1 MFRLSLFSALSLRR
15 STKAGNGKN
24 PLVTNL
30 PDAPFPDAK
39 AIEDDDVMRRV
50 SQRISEKKTLTLA
63 TNYYRR
69 KLSPKD

>member
-1 MFRLSLFSALSLRR
+1 MFRLSLFPALSLRR

-30 PDAPFPDAK
+30 PDAPFPDAR
-39 AIEDDDVMRRV
+39 AIEDDDIMRRV
-50 SQRISEKKTLTLA
+50 SQRASENKTVTLA

-69 KLSPKD
+69 KTSPNN